1 MQFLYWLEGLRTP
14 FGNTVMSLLTEF
26 GAEAAFLLVALS
38 VFWCFDKKKG
48 YYILSV
54 GFFGTILNQFLK
66 LVCQIPRPW
75 VRDPNFTIVESA
87 RAGATGYSFPSG
99 HTQNAV
105 GTYGAIA
112 VTTKKKWVRVLSIA
126 LCVLVP
132 FSRMYLGVHTPQ
144 DVLTAAGTAILLL
157 FLLYF
162 GVYTEKKAVFPV
174 LLGVMLVLSAGF
186 VAFVEVY
193 PFGKDIDAANLA
205 EGVKNA
211 YTLLG
216 ALLGMLLV
224 YWADN
229 SKFHFPIH
237 AVWWA
242 QIIKLIAGFALV
254 MAVRIALKA
263 PLAALCGGHSI
274 ASGIRYFLVVLTAG
288 IVWPLTFPWFSRLGQ
303 KKES

>member
-14 FGNTVMSLLTEF
+14 FMNTIIGLLTEF
-26 GAEAAFLLVALS
+26 GAEAAFLLIALAT
-38 VFWCFDKKKG
+38 FWCLDKKRG

-66 LVCQIPRPW
+66 LAFQIPRPW
-75 VRDPNFTIVESA
+75 VRDPNFSIVESA

-112 VTTKKKWVRVLSIA
+112 VTTKKKWIRVLSIA
-126 LCVLVP
+126 LCILVP

-144 DVLTAAGTAILLL
+144 DVLTAAGTAIVLL
-157 FLLYF
+157 FLLRL
-162 GVYTEKKAVFPV
+162 GVYSDKKSVFPI
-174 LLGVMLVLSAGF
+174 LLGAMLFLSAGF
-186 VAFVEVY
+186 VAFVEFY
-193 PFGKDIDAANLA
+193 SFDKNMDLANLA

-224 YWADN
+224 YWVDT
-229 SKFHFPIH
+229 SKFHFPIY

-242 QIIKLIAGFALV
+242 QIIKLILGFILV
-254 MAVRIALKA
+254 MAVRITLKA

-288 IVWPLTFPWFSRLGQ
+288 LLWPLTFSWFSKLGQ